1 MSFSQKEK
9 DYRYLLPEDQKRGRG
24 EAEEM
29 CEGRPEGGRVGTM
42 IQTHFET
49 SELLF
54 LSQHFK
60 SERVRTHLMHR
71 FAK

>member
-1 MSFSQKEK
+1 
-9 DYRYLLPEDQKRGRG
+9 
-24 EAEEM
+24 
-29 CEGRPEGGRVGTM
+29 M

-49 SELLF
+49 SELIF